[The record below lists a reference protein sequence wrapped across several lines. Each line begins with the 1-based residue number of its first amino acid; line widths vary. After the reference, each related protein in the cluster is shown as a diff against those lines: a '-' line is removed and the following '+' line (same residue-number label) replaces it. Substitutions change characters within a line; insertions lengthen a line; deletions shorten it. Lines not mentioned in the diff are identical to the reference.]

1 MAKLWQGSGG
11 GLHPLVEAYTV
22 GEDYR
27 LDGEFLLPYDLKA
40 SEAHATMLQKIGVLT
55 AEELTT
61 LKRALQEIGDLWRK
75 GDFKVTLSQ
84 EDGHTAIEQYITEK
98 YGEVGKKIHTG
109 RSRNDQSMT
118 MIRLYSLEQL
128 KTVKALVLELSKAA
142 EARGSELKAVPMP
155 GYTHMQRAM
164 PTTVGTWLGSFA
176 AGWLDAQ
183 KLLEGA
189 MAVLDQNPLGSAAG
203 FGINGLQLDRG
214 ETAKLMGFAGVQHN
228 PMYCGLSR
236 GMFENVALQAMSLPM
251 VLSSR
256 FATDMM
262 MFTQQ
267 ESLFVA
273 LPDNFVTGSS
283 IMPQKKNYDLFEIM
297 RANGKVFGSLQMQIQ
312 ETIVG
317 LGSGYHRDL
326 QCTKK
331 AFIEACELCT
341 STLRLLKEVLPA
353 LQVREEKLRAAMTED
368 LYVTDEVYKLV
379 AKGKAF
385 REAYGEAKEAFFK
398 RKAQEDE
405 ATSKKAMRGPSWQ
418 EAVHALSHES
428 EPSLAACTK
437 AVAACRGQWQQALRC
452 FGKATPDVALFG
464 AAVAVCEWE
473 VSWGLLAQLR
483 RARLRRSS
491 RVFGAALRGSRWLE
505 ALEGLRELAEVS
517 LQKTFFCCNLATN
530 ACARGQQWPEAVALH
545 EQTGSDLVSFGTAVS
560 ACERG
565 SQWEAAA
572 ALAVS
577 LREARLQGNIITY
590 NTAISAFAKGQ
601 QWPGAQLLLAE
612 LQTRHLQGDSVTEET
627 ITGPWQQAAERI
639 WSSALHWHRVLE
651 QLRQAPCDA
660 FTFSWSISRCGD
672 RWPAALALLHEQGLR
687 RLRRTVVALGA
698 ATSASAAGGW
708 RLAPALLAAADFG
721 PDLALCGAALK
732 ACAEHPRQT
741 QRLLEDFKLDPDG
754 AYSIAFASGHVTD
767 WRWALI
773 FLDQMEVM
781 QVRQSTLVYNAAMNL
796 CAKSSKW
803 QLATALFEVLASK
816 GMRRDAISGG
826 CLLSALEAVQ
836 LWRCSL
842 QVLVLDASP
851 DAVAL
856 NSDAACACA
865 ATHWPHALH
874 LAGMAGT
881 AGKDSTAALQ
891 SLGWRRALRRLSE
904 MRRWTQPDLISFN
917 ACLHSVEVAGA
928 WAAALALLR
937 EVPGP
942 DVLSFNAAMRCCV
955 QAQQWSEALQVLQG
969 TGGFNV
975 LSLEAALRACAL
987 GEEATLAARLLATLK
1002 KGFVFRLSGRE
1013 VRLDPLLEQ
1022 NREED
1027 ADMTVEGKDSHEVEE
1042 MAAFEVEDSQD
1053 SHAIPWRRFG
1063 LKFFVTLIVFV
1074 TATLLLEI
1082 YAKESITSFSK
1093 WLMDAIGLPGL
1104 FVAVLIGDGL
1114 PQPFTYV
1121 PLIFLAVKAS
1131 VPKALV
1137 FSVCACGSYVAA
1149 LAGYGAGVSLAKV
1162 PCYQSGL
1169 QRLSDSQPWLP
1180 ELMQRKGAVGVA
1192 MAALMPIPLAL
1203 ATWTAGSF
1211 RVSFPQFLI
1220 AAMFRMP
1227 KILVFVLLSGA
1238 R

>member
-385 REAYGEAKEAFFK
+385 REAYGEAKESFFK
-398 RKAQEDE
+398 RKAQDPLE
-405 ATSKKAMRGPSWQ
+405 M
-418 EAVHALSHES
+418 ES
-428 EPSLAACTK
+428 ELQDTASFNKAISACRRNWQAAVSLLRHLAPTGLRPSAASFGAAASACEKAGCWQQAVQLALTGNIIVYNAVTSACAKKEWQRALMLLHQLPAKRTEVDVITYNCTLGVCDWQRSLHLLQDLEQQRLQRSVVSFSAAITACERGDQWQRALLLFGRLERELTGN
-437 AVAACRGQWQQALRC
+437 AVAYSAAIRACEKGKQWQQALVLLQRLGARSDAVAFNC
-452 FGKATPDVALFG
+452 ALNALAQVALWQRALVLLERMGPLADLFSYSS
-464 AAVAVCEWE
+464 AMTACDLREEWQVTVA
-473 VSWGLLAQLR
+473 LLAELR
-483 RARLRRSS
+483 RKSMQGNVVIYNAVISA
-491 RVFGAALRGSRWLE
+491 FEKGGRW
-505 ALEGLRELAEVS
+505 
-517 LQKTFFCCNLATN
+517 Q
-530 ACARGQQWPEAVALH
+530 EAVALLSQL
-545 EQTGSDLVSFGTAVS
+545 ERSKMETTVVSYGA
-560 ACERG
+560 
-565 SQWEAAA
+565 
-572 ALAVS
+572 
-577 LREARLQGNIITY
+577 
-590 NTAISAFAKGQ
+590 AISACDKQTRWQQGLDLLERLARKRLAGNVVTFTAAISGCAKAS
-601 QWPGAQLLLAE
+601 QWQPALSLLENLEAQRSGGNFVTFEAAIHACDAGAQWLRTLLL
-612 LQTRHLQGDSVTEET
+612 
-627 ITGPWQQAAERI
+627 
-639 WSSALHWHRVLE
+639 
-651 QLRQAPCDA
+651 LR
-660 FTFSWSISRCGD
+660 
-672 RWPAALALLHEQGLR
+672 
-687 RLRRTVVALGA
+687 
-698 ATSASAAGGW
+698 
-708 RLAPALLAAADFG
+708 
-721 PDLALCGAALK
+721 DLALSFPL
-732 ACAEHPRQT
+732 
-741 QRLLEDFKLDPDG
+741 
-754 AYSIAFASGHVTD
+754 
-767 WRWALI
+767 
-773 FLDQMEVM
+773 
-781 QVRQSTLVYNAAMNL
+781 
-796 CAKSSKW
+796 
-803 QLATALFEVLASK
+803 
-816 GMRRDAISGG
+816 G
-826 CLLSALEAVQ
+826 CM
-836 LWRCSL
+836 C
-842 QVLVLDASP
+842 
-851 DAVAL
+851 
-856 NSDAACACA
+856 
-865 ATHWPHALH
+865 
-874 LAGMAGT
+874 GT
-881 AGKDSTAALQ
+881 AG
-891 SLGWRRALRRLSE
+891 
-904 MRRWTQPDLISFN
+904 
-917 ACLHSVEVAGA
+917 VA
-928 WAAALALLR
+928 
-937 EVPGP
+937 
-942 DVLSFNAAMRCCV
+942 
-955 QAQQWSEALQVLQG
+955 
-969 TGGFNV
+969 
-975 LSLEAALRACAL
+975 
-987 GEEATLAARLLATLK
+987 
-1002 KGFVFRLSGRE
+1002 KG
-1013 VRLDPLLEQ
+1013 
-1022 NREED
+1022 
-1027 ADMTVEGKDSHEVEE
+1027 
-1042 MAAFEVEDSQD
+1042 
-1053 SHAIPWRRFG
+1053 
-1063 LKFFVTLIVFV
+1063 
-1074 TATLLLEI
+1074 
-1082 YAKESITSFSK
+1082 
-1093 WLMDAIGLPGL
+1093 
-1104 FVAVLIGDGL
+1104 
-1114 PQPFTYV
+1114 
-1121 PLIFLAVKAS
+1121 
-1131 VPKALV
+1131 
-1137 FSVCACGSYVAA
+1137 
-1149 LAGYGAGVSLAKV
+1149 
-1162 PCYQSGL
+1162 
-1169 QRLSDSQPWLP
+1169 
-1180 ELMQRKGAVGVA
+1180 
-1192 MAALMPIPLAL
+1192 
-1203 ATWTAGSF
+1203 
-1211 RVSFPQFLI
+1211 
-1220 AAMFRMP
+1220 
-1227 KILVFVLLSGA
+1227 
-1238 R
+1238 